1 MSNYKQ
7 KPARD
12 KIKNTNKYDIAM
24 GLFISSIFLPY
35 FGTIFFIRTASPI
48 ILFFIFF
55 VALVVLIVSIVK
67 ARKSAFTRLKWKFL
81 IPVAVSAV
89 ILFPL
94 SYGLQLRIADILY
107 FKLRE
112 NQLRDLAL
120 NIKSYNK
127 IREMSD
133 GQRFF
138 KTINFISIEPNK
150 KMLSAKDIGF
160 ERKYFLDDVLSKN
173 GIDKQ
178 KYESFRQSL
187 IETGFVSFT
196 ILQDGSI
203 SFTMD
208 GMLDNCYGFSYSEGD
223 KHPSSN
229 DCGTIVRWVKLSDNW
244 YAWAT
249 T

>member
-7 KPARD
+7 KPARGQ
-12 KIKNTNKYDIAM
+12 IKNTNKYYIDM
-24 GLFISSIFLPY
+24 VLFISSIFIPY
-35 FGTIFFIRTASPI
+35 FGTIFYIRTASPH
-48 ILFFIFF
+48 ILFVIFF
-55 VALVVLIVSIVK
+55 VALVVLIVSTVK
-67 ARKSAFTRLKWKFL
+67 ARKSASTRVKKKFL
-81 IPVAVSAV
+81 IPVAICAV

-94 SYGLQLRIADILY
+94 SYGLQLRLADILY
-107 FKLRE
+107 FKIRE

-120 NIKSYNK
+120 NIKSYHK

-150 KMLSAKDIGF
+150 KMLSADDIGF
-160 ERKYFLDDVLSKN
+160 ERKYFLDDVLSKS

-187 IETGFVSFT
+187 IEMGFISFT
-196 ILQDGSI
+196 ILQDGSV

-223 KHPSSN
+223 KHPNSN
-229 DCGTIVRWVKLSDNW
+229 DCGTIVWWVKISDNW

>member
-7 KPARD
+7 KPARGQ
-12 KIKNTNKYDIAM
+12 IKNTNKYDIDM
-24 GLFISSIFLPY
+24 VLFISSIFIPY
-35 FGTIFFIRTASPI
+35 FGTIFYIRTASPL

-55 VALVVLIVSIVK
+55 VALVVLIVSTVNARISASTRVK
-67 ARKSAFTRLKWKFL
+67 KKFL
-81 IPVAVSAV
+81 IPVAVSAL

-94 SYGLQLRIADILY
+94 SYGLQLRLADILY
-107 FKLRE
+107 FKIRE

-120 NIKSYNK
+120 NIKSYHK

-150 KMLSAKDIGF
+150 KMLSAEDIDF
-160 ERKYFLDDVLSKN
+160 NRKYFLDDVLSKN

-187 IETGFVSFT
+187 IEMGFISFT
-196 ILQDGSI
+196 ILQDGSV

-208 GMLDNCYGFSYSEGD
+208 GMLDNC
-223 KHPSSN
+223 
-229 DCGTIVRWVKLSDNW
+229 
-244 YAWAT
+244 
-249 T
+249 